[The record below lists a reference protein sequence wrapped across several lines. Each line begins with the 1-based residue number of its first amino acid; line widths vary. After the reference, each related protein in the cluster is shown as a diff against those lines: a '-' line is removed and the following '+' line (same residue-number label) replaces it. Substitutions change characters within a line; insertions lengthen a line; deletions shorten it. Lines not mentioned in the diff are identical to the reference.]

1 MNTKDPYSLI
11 MDELN
16 RFTNQVPEL
25 RDIVLSVGFLGLE
38 AKRMR
43 RALDEIAINAWEDA
57 NMRESEIVDI
67 SHMTVQ

>member
-1 MNTKDPYSLI
+1 MRDPYSLI

-16 RFTNQVPEL
+16 KFTNQVPEL

-43 RALDEIAINAWEDA
+43 RTLDEIAINAWEDA
-57 NMRESEIVDI
+57 NMAESEIVDI
-67 SHMTVQ
+67 SHVTVQ

>member
-1 MNTKDPYSLI
+1 MRDPYSLI
-11 MDELN
+11 MDDLN
-16 RFTNQVPEL
+16 KFTDRVPEL

-57 NMRESEIVDI
+57 NMAESEIVDI
-67 SHMTVQ
+67 SHVTVQ

>member
-1 MNTKDPYSLI
+1 

-16 RFTNQVPEL
+16 KFTNQVPEL

-57 NMRESEIVDI
+57 NMAESEIVDI
-67 SHMTVQ
+67 SHVTVQ